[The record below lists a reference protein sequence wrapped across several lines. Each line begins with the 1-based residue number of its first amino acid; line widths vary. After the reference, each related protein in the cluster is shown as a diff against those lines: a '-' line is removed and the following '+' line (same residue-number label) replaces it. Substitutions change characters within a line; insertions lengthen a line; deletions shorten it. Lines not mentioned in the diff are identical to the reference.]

1 MVQVALLSHQWTQL
15 ARSTRLQLSRDV
27 VSGICSHTGDSMK
40 PANKI
45 ALVLITFFFGA
56 IGGHKYYVKKH
67 GLGVLYL
74 VFIWTGIPSL
84 IALIEFIIYLVKS
97 EDELA
102 EAYPDTLSAG
112 ATAGFII
119 GAMVLA
125 MVLVGV
131 GVFLL
136 GTMLGLEPA

>member
-1 MVQVALLSHQWTQL
+1 
-15 ARSTRLQLSRDV
+15 
-27 VSGICSHTGDSMK
+27 MK

-56 IGGHKYYVKKH
+56 LGGHKFYVKKH

-74 VFIWTGIPSL
+74 LFIWTGIPSL
-84 IALIEFIIYLVKS
+84 VALIEFIIYLVKS
-97 EDELA
+97 EQELA

-125 MVLVGV
+125 VVVV
-131 GVFLL
+131 GVFVFVL
-136 GTMLGLEPA
+136 GTMMGFQPA